1 MGAKERLEQELKFKS
16 DNFGLRIRE
25 ARKQLDLSQ
34 EELGARCGLHRTY
47 IGHLERSEVNP
58 SLTNILRVAEALKI
72 DGGTLITGLK
82 APSRKPVKKAA
93 RKRTVR

>member
-1 MGAKERLEQELKFKS
+1 MKFKS

-25 ARKQLDLSQ
+25 ARKVLDLSQ

-72 DGGTLITGLK
+72 DGGALIAGLK
-82 APSRKPVKKAA
+82 APGRKSVKKTA
-93 RKRTVR
+93 RKRALR